1 MAMEKRGRNIL
12 RTEQEVWKEY
22 RELVRTSSTLM
33 VDVLRHK
40 AKTMLEEIEWVL
52 YIGAENE
59 FDEFGKRIGGMQDEV
74 SIREGVYNKE
84 LRDWLLGES
93 S

>member
-52 YIGAENE
+52 
-59 FDEFGKRIGGMQDEV
+59 
-74 SIREGVYNKE
+74 
-84 LRDWLLGES
+84 
-93 S
+93 

>member
-22 RELVRTSSTLM
+22 RETLKFLLHPKH
-33 VDVLRHK
+33 VPQSYEIAL
-40 AKTMLEEIEWVL
+40 LEEVEWVL
-52 YIGAENE
+52 YIGLENE
-59 FDEFGKRIGGMQDEV
+59 FDENGKRIGGMQDEV
-74 SIREGVYNKE
+74 SIREGVHNRE